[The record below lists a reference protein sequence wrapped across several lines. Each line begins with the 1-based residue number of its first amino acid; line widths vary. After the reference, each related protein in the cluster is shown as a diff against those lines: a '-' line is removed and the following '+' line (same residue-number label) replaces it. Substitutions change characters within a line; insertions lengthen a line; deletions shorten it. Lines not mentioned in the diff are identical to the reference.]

1 MIFLQDLDVHNDD
14 TGMYLHK
21 TAAAISQLQSIH
33 RNNNSPQSPSSPQRQ
48 PNKIASNFMTSP
60 SVRRHYK
67 TAPFATINQAN
78 AQTESPQPPLY
89 ANANSMHK
97 RNHSKDGY
105 DAFNLSSP
113 KRDQMTNSY
122 NTDGLNALLNLKLQ
136 HSRHNSYEDKPSPVR
151 SIGKTIDQT
160 FAPLIVQRSHIS
172 SPNFAPQRI
181 ASSSAAAP
189 SRADSSKIRSKSA
202 NVTPATIKR
211 SSSFTTKPFTRPSSG
226 GKAMTP
232 KLESRASQSSLQK
245 SASSN
250 SFKNMSKFETDIYL
264 NENDN
269 LYANFSS
276 ESDVSERDTALD
288 DKELLT
294 NTRYNKSFL
303 ARLEQNKQRAA
314 IGPAQLKQGVSACPN
329 TPELPRRDMHV
340 RQSLRDRSSMPRDSS
355 INRMKQDIS
364 SNLAATKK
372 GLTDSPLATSRSAS
386 TSGSTR
392 VLPKYLDISKY
403 KPTQGN
409 SFLKRDESKSTLNP
423 QHKEIK
429 RSNSSFGVGMNK
441 SDAARSSV
449 RSVKSATTTNRT
461 TMATMKSM
469 YRFCNFLFI
478 ELKLIFI
485 KTN

>member
-1 MIFLQDLDVHNDD
+1 
-14 TGMYLHK
+14 MYLHK

-33 RNNNSPQSPSSPQRQ
+33 RNNHSPQSPPSPQRQ

-67 TAPFATINQAN
+67 TAPFATINQTN
-78 AQTESPQPPLY
+78 TQTESLQSPLY
-89 ANANSMHK
+89 ANPNYLHK
-97 RNHSKDGY
+97 RNNSKEMQ
-105 DAFNLSSP
+105 DAFNLSP
-113 KRDQMTNSY
+113 KRDQMTNSS
-122 NTDGLNALLNLKLQ
+122 NSDGLNALLNLKFQ

-151 SIGKTIDQT
+151 SVGKTIDQT

-172 SPNFAPQRI
+172 SPNVAPQRF
-181 ASSSAAAP
+181 ASTAAATP
-189 SRADSSKIRSKSA
+189 SRADSSKVRSKSA

-211 SSSFTTKPFTRPSSG
+211 SSSFSTKPFSRPSSG
-226 GKAMTP
+226 NKATTP
-232 KLESRASQSSLQK
+232 KLESRTSQSSLQK

-250 SFKNMSKFETDIYL
+250 SFKNMSKFEADIYL
-264 NENDN
+264 NANDN

-276 ESDVSERDTALD
+276 ESDLSERGAALDD

-294 NTRYNKSFL
+294 NTRYNKAFL
-303 ARLEQNKQRAA
+303 ARLEQNKQRTTV
-314 IGPAQLKQGVSACPN
+314 GPTQLKQGVSACPN
-329 TPELPRRDMHV
+329 TPELPRRDIHM

-386 TSGSTR
+386 TSGSAR

-441 SDAARSSV
+441 SDAGRSSV
-449 RSVKSATTTNRT
+449 RSVKSATAPNRT
-461 TMATMKSM
+461 TMATMKSIV
-469 YRFCNFLFI
+469 FF
-478 ELKLIFI
+478 
-485 KTN
+485 